1 MVIPSSRPP
10 QVVPKKSAATKAPS
24 TSPLAST
31 RTPSASTAAITI
43 AAAATGEAGA
53 ATTARRL
60 SSAKNVTT
68 SSLPSATSN
77 DNKGVEASTSSS
89 NGNSPAPL
97 DSIRCEF
104 LAALSAR
111 AMILAQHFHVNSD
124 DRHALSK
131 GAAMKKKGASTTRRR
146 LSLAAQ
152 QRQQRR
158 MRRSDP
164 QELLE
169 SLSSHYGS
177 HMIHL
182 AADAAKVHSADMH
195 RRLRATSTSMA
206 TTVAT
211 PAGSHVGNGVRWSAS
226 AAKRYVCG
234 ACSAVL
240 LARCVDTPRL
250 SSSAH
255 ESSNN
260 KIGDTVSEVVTD
272 PTVIVARNADDKTTA
287 VRRSRRQTQPQ
298 FACSQCS
305 RSALI
310 EMLTPQLRGRDKG
323 RSSGSSSAVSCESAA
338 VAFVKK
344 PCRRKRRRSQS
355 AASRDGEMLLDNIP
369 STSTAKVPTTLSH
382 GATLTPKLQAPP
394 TYRQPG
400 APPSAG
406 GRKGLPSHIP
416 PTNASAAAKSKA
428 PAPTTGSKKQPPR
441 PPAAAPG
448 VKKPSTSASQSS
460 DFLGALGL

>member
-24 TSPLAST
+24 TSPVASS

-53 ATTARRL
+53 TAPAKKI
-60 SSAKNVTT
+60 SGKNVTT
-68 SSLPSATSN
+68 SLPSATSN
-77 DNKGVEASTSSS
+77 DNKGEASSS
-89 NGNSPAPL
+89 GSPAPL

-124 DRHALSK
+124 DRHALSSK
-131 GAAMKKKGASTTRRR
+131 GDTKKKKGASTRRR

-152 QRQQRR
+152 QRLQRR

-195 RRLRATSTSMA
+195 RRLRATSTT

-211 PAGSHVGNGVRWSAS
+211 PAGSQGNGVRWSAS

-240 LARCVDTPRL
+240 LARCVDKPRL
-250 SSSAH
+250 SSSAL
-255 ESSNN
+255 ESSN
-260 KIGDTVSEVVTD
+260 KIGDTVLEVVTD
-272 PTVIVARNADDKTTA
+272 PTVIVDRNADDKTTS
-287 VRRSRRQTQPQ
+287 VRRSRRPLQPQ

-305 RSALI
+305 RSALTQ
-310 EMLTPQLRGRDKG
+310 MLTPQLRGRDKR
-323 RSSGSSSAVSCESAA
+323 RSSVSSSVVTASGA

-355 AASRDGEMLLDNIP
+355 ATSRDGEMLDNI
-369 STSTAKVPTTLSH
+369 TLASTARVPTTPSH
-382 GATLTPKLQAPP
+382 GATLTPKLQAPIAS
-394 TYRQPG
+394 RQPG

-406 GRKGLPSHIP
+406 RKGPSSH
-416 PTNASAAAKSKA
+416 TNAASVKSKA

-441 PPAAAPG
+441 PPAAAPPN
-448 VKKPSTSASQSS
+448 VKKSSSTSASQSS